1 MKYKTTQKDGY
12 GNMRSLELDT
22 GENNLEVP
30 PMNFSIPQY
39 EAVGGLAEN
48 HPGEPKGSDTVPAWL
63 TPGEFVVNKEAVDMY
78 GPQIKKMNDAGR
90 AVQDGNMNP
99 NQAPPM
105 YASTGKAAKEYPAE
119 KKLANQIAIYEHLK
133 SRGLSDKAAAGLMAQ
148 IQHESAGTFDHQWQ
162 EHGGGGGHGL
172 FQMDPNIGG
181 WLGPYKGWLA
191 KKYINEIELD
201 SPVTPGG
208 PVPSPVHKAMQF
220 DSLQNQLDFAIDLYT
235 NPNAVTHPTDPG
247 HYYIGDQNAASV
259 RTVLENPD
267 INLTEMSNT
276 LVDTWINPQEK
287 KANPGNRDDRQKDTK
302 DMWEL
307 IQKGAF
313 VPPQDPSKI
322 ATWIKRIV
330 KSFTPRDYNNPT
342 QKELYYTGG
351 QVHHLVPGGA
361 IPEEDNELMKL
372 IFDSQQLMKRV
383 DSNPEMQA
391 LLNSNTDDSST
402 ISNINNS
409 GAFKIPP
416 LTDYNFGTHDTSTL
430 PIPEYSSNLNIPDID
445 TFNDIQ
451 PGPFTGGLGADE
463 EGSTPLTYTMP
474 EEALLN
480 SNANDSSTISNI
492 NNSGAFE
499 IPQVTVGDGREHYR
513 PSGFVPTMAEASADM
528 IGDSLELGNIAELEA
543 AYQDALQLAYLS
555 NRDDPDFEAKQA
567 YVKIAKEKLDA
578 AKFGNNMLNTYR
590 DVAPQFEGDPQWI
603 KDVAARKALADEQAT
618 IDELKSR
625 LNDPNITE
633 EYKKLLEEKIKEKQ
647 AALDAETTEETTSDD
662 VQSRLSEAAKKIS
675 EEAAAAQQDALD
687 SNKGKKALTDNTN
700 TKDPKFKQ
708 VKGMLNFLFG
718 DLIDGKELGR
728 GVAIY
733 LASRA
738 LGYDHNSTIGFV
750 AKKYLTRVDA
760 KNLAMDKFIKA
771 NAGKYEKGSLA
782 EYKRTG
788 DPNTLIPIGA
798 TARPTGE
805 EKAYYNAAGQKRI
818 AYKFKKKN
826 AQGDDITYY
835 SWDKA
840 GGSLKARVDD
850 NWTTDSST
858 VADTPEYNERMN
870 KASTR
875 IAKKIKELKE
885 SDQFDAYNRR
895 KSGSGAMVND
905 YYTGI
910 LPENDSGAVARW
922 AEANGFSAF
931 QLDKG
936 LQQAYTMAI
945 NEAKA
950 NPDANISSLVPYL
963 EEATIKERLDSFK
976 GVPRVSTAVVDG
988 ETLTMDPADLVILKD
1003 KISNVMGGDTN
1014 RFWNEAARV
1023 WKTKDPDSGKPWPE
1037 IFTPLGKQNNLPP
1050 FALFAQ
1056 VMLDNKMEQMA
1067 GTQ

>member
-1 MKYKTTQKDGY
+1 MKYKTTEKDRY
-12 GNMRSLELDT
+12 GNMRSLEITTD
-22 GENNLEVP
+22 GQMEVP
-30 PMNFSIPQY
+30 PMTSMIPQY
-39 EAVGGLAEN
+39 D

-63 TPGEFVVNKEAVDMY
+63 TPGEFVVNKEAVDLY
-78 GPQIKKMNDAGR
+78 GPQIEKMNDVGR
-90 AVQDGNMNP
+90 EIQDGDMSP
-99 NQAPPM
+99 NQAPPI
-105 YASTGKAAKEYPAE
+105 YA
-119 KKLANQIAIYEHLK
+119 
-133 SRGLSDKAAAGLMAQ
+133 
-148 IQHESAGTFDHQWQ
+148 
-162 EHGGGGGHGL
+162 
-172 FQMDPNIGG
+172 
-181 WLGPYKGWLA
+181 
-191 KKYINEIELD
+191 NE
-201 SPVTPGG
+201 G
-208 PVPSPVHKAMQF
+208 
-220 DSLQNQLDFAIDLYT
+220 
-235 NPNAVTHPTDPG
+235 
-247 HYYIGDQNAASV
+247 
-259 RTVLENPD
+259 
-267 INLTEMSNT
+267 
-276 LVDTWINPQEK
+276 
-287 KANPGNRDDRQKDTK
+287 
-302 DMWEL
+302 
-307 IQKGAF
+307 
-313 VPPQDPSKI
+313 
-322 ATWIKRIV
+322 
-330 KSFTPRDYNNPT
+330 
-342 QKELYYTGG
+342 
-351 QVHHLVPGGA
+351 
-361 IPEEDNELMKL
+361 
-372 IFDSQQLMKRV
+372 
-383 DSNPEMQA
+383 
-391 LLNSNTDDSST
+391 
-402 ISNINNS
+402 
-409 GAFKIPP
+409 
-416 LTDYNFGTHDTSTL
+416 
-430 PIPEYSSNLNIPDID
+430 
-445 TFNDIQ
+445 
-451 PGPFTGGLGADE
+451 
-463 EGSTPLTYTMP
+463 
-474 EEALLN
+474 
-480 SNANDSSTISNI
+480 
-492 NNSGAFE
+492 
-499 IPQVTVGDGREHYR
+499 
-513 PSGFVPTMAEASADM
+513 
-528 IGDSLELGNIAELEA
+528 
-543 AYQDALQLAYLS
+543 
-555 NRDDPDFEAKQA
+555 
-567 YVKIAKEKLDA
+567 
-578 AKFGNNMLNTYR
+578 
-590 DVAPQFEGDPQWI
+590 
-603 KDVAARKALADEQAT
+603 
-618 IDELKSR
+618 
-625 LNDPNITE
+625 
-633 EYKKLLEEKIKEKQ
+633 KLLEEWKDLLKSREGGVRLDVYSPTRKPYRKEEWEPTSGIGHLLSVSEYPFEKYGQGGVQGPFADEAAANKQFEKDFAIALAAAQRNVGTDTWRTLSDKQQFGLANMAFQMGQPNQ
-647 AALDAETTEETTSDD
+647 AAMLETMKAVKAGDWAKARQQAQYNFFKNAPDKIHSKTDWYKTSPTRVVDFQNFITPQSAMPDLPIPRPSNKVDPSLQQAIQEAKAQWLELNKPEVEISESVPSSSESDGDSAMDKTKKLFQKLFIDPYKEEGGPIYAQKGFGIPGIIYGDNKKPWWEKDTPILDSISEYIKPVPKNIVPGDVEEMDNIVDTNIMTNVPKAEEIIAQQYIDKDLGMGAIPPVDINKYPITYNTPKIPNYPYGTIDDIPKGPINLDMSGPKPLEEKPEGYVEDIMASIEGAPLPPAELTDLETLYGKRENLTPGYVEDGQVRFADKDLEEEVNRLLPFINKEVAGPDRDNLGTETKRAEVETVDSAA
-662 VQSRLSEAAKKIS
+662 SRLSEAAKKIS
-675 EEAAAAQQDALD
+675 DEAANAQQNALD
-687 SNKGKKALTDNTN
+687 TNEGKKALTDNTN
-700 TKDPKFKQ
+700 TEDPKFKQ

-788 DPNTLIPIGA
+788 DPSTLIPIGG

-805 EKAYYNAAGQKRI
+805 EKAYYNAAGQKRM

-850 NWTTDSST
+850 NWTADSST

-905 YYTGI
+905 YYTDI

-963 EEATIKERLDSFK
+963 EEATIKQRLDSFK
-976 GVPRVSTAVVDG
+976 GVPRISTAVVDG
-988 ETLTMDPADLVILKD
+988 ETITMEPKELVILNE

-1023 WKTKDPDSGKPWPE
+1023 WKTKDPDSGKSWPE